1 VQRHERVAPEPNGGR
16 NAEVSLSNP
25 RSDVDPEP
33 GVYSAVVRDV
43 SRDVRPWAGDFR
55 VDAGYRYDEGCF
67 YIVTHPT
74 FQ

>member
-1 VQRHERVAPEPNGGR
+1 MTDERHRHRNDHRPTDDQQYGSEREYEPPTDR
-16 NAEVSLSNP
+16 LE
-25 RSDVDPEP
+25 
-33 GVYSAVVRDV
+33 
-43 SRDVRPWAGDFR
+43 WAGDFR